1 MIRLSP
7 VALAVAS
14 VLAFTTMAAA
24 APWTASVTGRVVNVQ
39 SLVPVSGATIRIY
52 SENGAV
58 VLDKS
63 VSDAQGN
70 FAVGGLRGGEYRL
83 EFERKGYQRTVLAGL
98 YVRPSEKYIEAA
110 PIAMYPNGVKLPRVI
125 GSNPCGS
132 AFMPEQTADVYII
145 CSGE

>member
-1 MIRLSP
+1 MNRLSP
-7 VALAVAS
+7 AALAIAS
-14 VLAFTTMAAA
+14 VLAFSTMAAA

-52 SENGAV
+52 TENGFAV
-58 VLDKS
+58 QDKA
-63 VSDAQGN
+63 VTDAQGR
-70 FAVGGLRGGEYRL
+70 FTVGGLRGGQYRL

-110 PIAMYPNGVKLPRVI
+110 PIAMYPNGVELPRVI

-132 AFMPEQTADVYII
+132 AFVTGQTADVYII